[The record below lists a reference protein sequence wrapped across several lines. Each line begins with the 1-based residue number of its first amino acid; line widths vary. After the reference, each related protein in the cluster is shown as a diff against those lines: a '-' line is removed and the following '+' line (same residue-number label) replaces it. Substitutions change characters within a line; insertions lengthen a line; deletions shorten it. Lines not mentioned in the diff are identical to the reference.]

1 LASGS
6 PRDESRTAGKLPARR
21 LPRNDMH
28 LRTISILVVALLLAS
43 AAGAHAFGWALVNA
57 KIRSE
62 FPDVPR
68 ITTTELA
75 GWLNDPSRPAPL
87 LLDVRTQAEFDVSH
101 LPHARQID
109 PSAPAS
115 TIPDPKNRAIVTYCS
130 VGYRSGAFAKKLLD
144 AGYTNVANLEGSI
157 FRWAN
162 EGRQVVSGG
171 RKAEKVHP
179 YDSAWGLLL
188 KRQYRA
194 DVPAVDGAR
203 AGAPGSVS
211 TTR

>member
-1 LASGS
+1 VNLRIICILA
-6 PRDESRTAGKLPARR
+6 L
-21 LPRNDMH
+21 
-28 LRTISILVVALLLAS
+28 ALLLAS

-57 KIRSE
+57 KVRSE
-62 FPDVPR
+62 FPDVPL
-68 ITTTELA
+68 ITTAELA
-75 GWLNDPSRPAPL
+75 AWLDDPGRPAPL

-101 LPHARQID
+101 LQRAKHVE
-109 PSAPAS
+109 PSASAS
-115 TIPDPKNRAIVTYCS
+115 AVREAKDRPIVTYCS

-162 EGRQVVSGG
+162 EGRPIVSAG
-171 RKAEKVHP
+171 RRAEKVHP
-179 YDSAWGLLL
+179 YNSTWGLLL

-194 DVPAVDGAR
+194 DVSH
-203 AGAPGSVS
+203 SVS